1 MSNSDMVK
9 KYQIKSPHE
18 HVLLRPDMYMDT
30 IKNDKINIY
39 IYDEKKKK
47 IVLEEKTI
55 NSGLYKI
62 FDEILVNASD
72 QSIRDDSCNVIKV
85 NIDGNK
91 ITVYNNGNSKED
103 QIPIKIHP
111 EKKIYIP
118 EMIFG
123 NLLSGSNFDDTEE
136 RIVGGKN
143 GCGAKLTNIYSKF
156 FEIEILNTNDK
167 KKYIQTYTNNMYSKN
182 EPIITKSNS
191 KEGYTQISFIPD
203 YERFGCEN
211 LSTNMFNLFKKRTYD
226 IAGTT
231 NRKIPLKVYFN
242 DELINIPT
250 FEDYIKMFY
259 DNNEE
264 MPPLVYKSFNERW
277 SVGVIFD
284 DKNGFRNISYVN
296 RISTFAGGT
305 HVSYIMD
312 QIVEKITEKIKKK
325 HKTLVIKPSLIK
337 DNITIFINST
347 IGNPDFDSQS
357 KKKLNTKSCEWIKSG
372 FPCVL
377 DENFI
382 KELCKTGIVEEI
394 TRGALSKQD
403 SELNKMNSKKSN
415 NVRGIPNFND
425 ALYAGTN
432 KSDQCTLVLV
442 EGLSARSYGLAIT
455 NSNFYGIYPLKG
467 KMLNPRGKENE
478 KILKNEEISNIIN
491 ILGLKHN
498 TEYLNTSK
506 LRYGKVL
513 ILTDQDLDG
522 FHIKGLVMNIF
533 HMYWR
538 SLLKI
543 DFIQSIYTPI
553 LKAFKTNNKNHEL
566 IFYNLSEYKN
576 WEKTVDINK
585 YKIKYY
591 KGLGTS
597 TNKEAKED
605 SKDLNTRV
613 ITYSDDYENEF
624 NEEFKSVDSDNN
636 ILNET
641 DKYILLAFGKK
652 KEDER
657 KEWIKVIDE
666 DDVINSSKRRV
677 SYKDFINKE
686 LKHFSCSDNKRSIPD
701 LCDGLKPSQRKVI
714 FSAFKRNLDSEIK
727 VAQFAGYVSE
737 HSAYHHGE
745 ASLHGTIIGMAQN
758 FCGSNNIN
766 LLTPD
771 GQFGTRLSLGKDH
784 ASARYIFTKLNEISY
799 YIYIKDDETI
809 LKNRIDDGDII
820 EPEKYYPILP
830 MVLVNGCSGIGTGYS
845 TNIPAHN
852 ALDIIKNI
860 KLYLENKEL
869 NNLIPFY
876 YGFKGIIEK
885 IENDSTKFLVRG
897 TYKIIN
903 ENTIHVTEIPFNI
916 SIDDY
921 QEKLN
926 KFISPSKRKVTKKT
940 QKATKNKENKEN
952 KEIKENEEDHIIED
966 YYQITHEDMDESIIL
981 ISITF
986 KNNILQQLIKDNTI
1000 YKTLKLETTISIN
1013 NMHLYEN
1020 NVIQKYENTNDILIK
1035 YCEYRLIQYTKR
1047 IKYIINNLE
1056 NELQLLFYKKKYI
1069 QQVLD
1074 DEIIIKHQKK
1084 NDIIEK
1090 LEELNYPK
1098 LSSKDNKSVSYEYL
1112 TNFLL
1117 FSLTK
1122 EKIEELNNKYKE
1134 IEDKL
1139 NYYKNTNN
1147 KELWIKELN
1156 DFEEFYKNTYS
1167 NTEPT
1172 NNKKTKK
1179 NKKSKKENNETI
1191 NDETINDETIN
1202 DEETETIKEKSKKNK
1217 SKKENN
1223 ETINDETIN
1232 DETIND
1238 EETETIKEKSKKNKS
1253 KKEKIEKEEI
1263 EEEEKIKTKKSK
1275 KEKK

>member
-1 MSNSDMVK
+1 MSNSDMIK

-167 KKYIQTYTNNMYSKN
+167 KKYIQTYSNNMYSKN
-182 EPIITKSNS
+182 EPIITKSNL
-191 KEGYTQISFIPD
+191 KDGYTQISFIPD
-203 YERFGCEN
+203 YERFGCDN
-211 LSTNMFNLFKKRTYD
+211 LTNDMFNLFKKRTYD

-231 NRKIPLKVYFN
+231 NRKTPLKVYFN
-242 DELINIPT
+242 NELINIPT
-250 FEDYIKMFY
+250 FEDYIKIFY
-259 DNNEE
+259 DEEE
-264 MPPLVYKSFNERW
+264 MPPLVYKTFNERW

-284 DKNGFRNISYVN
+284 DKSGFKNVSYVN

-305 HVSYIMD
+305 HVSYIVD
-312 QIVEKITEKIKKK
+312 QIVEMITEKIKKK

-337 DNITIFINST
+337 DNLSIFINST

-357 KKKLNTKSCEWIKSG
+357 KKKLNTKSCDWIKSG

-377 DENFI
+377 DDNFI

-415 NVRGIPNFND
+415 SVRGIPNFND

-432 KSDQCTLVLV
+432 KSEQCTLVLV
-442 EGLSARSYGLAIT
+442 EGLSAKSYGLAIT
-455 NSNFYGIYPLKG
+455 NSDFYGVYPLKG
-467 KMLNPRGKENE
+467 KMLNPRGQTGNE
-478 KILKNEEISNIIN
+478 KILKNDEISNIIN

-498 TEYLNTSK
+498 TEYLDTKK
-506 LRYGKVL
+506 LRYGKIL

-543 DFIQSIYTPI
+543 DFIQSVYTPI
-553 LKAFKTNNKNHEL
+553 LKARKNNNGNEL
-566 IFYNLSEYKN
+566 IFYNLAEYKN

-597 TNKEAKED
+597 TTKEAKED
-605 SKDLNTRV
+605 SKDLKSRV
-613 ITYSDDYENEF
+613 ITYSDEYENVL
-624 NEEFKSVDSDNN
+624 NEELKSVDSENN

-641 DKYILLAFGKK
+641 DKFILLAFGKK

-657 KEWIKVIDE
+657 KEWVKVIDE
-666 DDVINSSKRRV
+666 NNFINSSVRRV
-677 SYKDFINKE
+677 TYRDFIDKE
-686 LKHFSCSDNKRSIPD
+686 LKQFSCSDNKRSIPD

-727 VAQFAGYVSE
+727 VAQFSGYVSE

-771 GQFGTRLSLGKDH
+771 GQFGTRLLLGKDH
-784 ASARYIFTKLNEISY
+784 ASARYIFTKINEISY
-799 YIYIKDDETI
+799 YIYKKDDETI
-809 LKNRIDDGDII
+809 LKNCIDDGDII

-845 TNIPAHN
+845 TNVPSHN
-852 ALDIIKNI
+852 PLDIIKNI

-869 NNLIPFY
+869 NDLIPYY
-876 YGFKGIIEK
+876 YGFKGLIK
-885 IENDSTKFLVRG
+885 KKDSTKFLVRG
-897 TYKIIN
+897 TYEIIN

-921 QEKLN
+921 REKLDQ
-926 KFISPSKRKVTKKT
+926 FITPDKRKATKKT
-940 QKATKNKENKEN
+940 TKATATTKATKNKEKET
-952 KEIKENEEDHIIED
+952 KENEEDYIIED
-966 YYQITHEDMDESIIL
+966 HHQIKHEDMDDSIIL

-986 KNNILQQLIKDNTI
+986 KNNILQQLIKNNAI
-1000 YKTLKLETTISIN
+1000 YTTLKLETTISIN

-1020 NVIQKYENTNDILIK
+1020 NVITKYENTNDILVK
-1035 YCEYRLIQYTKR
+1035 YCEYRLIKYTKR

-1098 LSSKDNKSVSYEYL
+1098 LSSKDNKNVSYEYL

-1156 DFEEFYKNTYS
+1156 EFEEFYKNTYS
-1167 NTEPT
+1167 DTESN

-1191 NDETINDETIN
+1191 NNETINDETIN
-1202 DEETETIKEKSKKNK
+1202 DEIKKENNKTKK

-1223 ETINDETIN
+1223 ETINDEI
-1232 DETIND
+1232 
-1238 EETETIKEKSKKNKS
+1238 
-1253 KKEKIEKEEI
+1253 KKENN
-1263 EEEEKIKTKKSK
+1263 KTKKLK
-1275 KEKK
+1275 KE

>member
-1 MSNSDMVK
+1 MSKSNID

-30 IKNDKINIY
+30 IKNDKLNIY

-72 QSIRDDSCNVIKV
+72 QSIRDDTCNVIKV
-85 NIDGNK
+85 NIDDNKK
-91 ITVYNNGNSKED
+91 ITIYNNGNSKED
-103 QIPIKIHP
+103 QIPIQIHP

-118 EMIFG
+118 ELIFG

-182 EPIITKSNS
+182 EPIITKNNS
-191 KEGYTQISFIPD
+191 KEGYTKISFIPD
-203 YERFGCEN
+203 YERFECNN
-211 LSTNMFNLFKKRTYD
+211 LTNDMFNLFKKRTYD

-231 NRKIPLKVYFN
+231 NRKTPLKVYFN

-259 DNNEE
+259 DETE
-264 MPPLVYKSFNERW
+264 TMPPLVYKTVNERW
-277 SVGVIFD
+277 SIGIVFD
-284 DKNGFRNISYVN
+284 DKSGFKNVSYVN

-312 QIVEKITEKIKKK
+312 QIIEKITEKIKKK
-325 HKTLVIKPSLIK
+325 HKNLVIKPSLIK

-357 KKKLNTKSCEWIKSG
+357 KKKLNTKSSEWIKSG
-372 FPCVL
+372 YPCVL

-415 NVRGIPNFND
+415 SVRGIPNFND

-432 KSDQCTLVLV
+432 KSNQCTLVLV
-442 EGLSARSYGLAIT
+442 EGLSAKSYALAIT
-455 NSNFYGIYPLKG
+455 NSDFYGIYPLKG
-467 KMLNPRGKENE
+467 KMLNPRGQKGNE
-478 KILKNEEISNIIN
+478 KILNNEEITNIIN

-498 TEYLNTSK
+498 TEYLDTKK
-506 LRYGKVL
+506 LRYGKIL

-543 DFIQSIYTPI
+543 DFIQSISTPI
-553 LKAFKTNNKNHEL
+553 LKAHRNNNEL

-605 SKDLNTRV
+605 SKDLKSRV
-613 ITYSDDYENEF
+613 ITYSDEYENSSF
-624 NEEFKSVDSDNN
+624 EEMKSVDSENN

-641 DKYILLAFGKK
+641 DKYILLAFAKK

-657 KEWIKVIDE
+657 KDWLKVIDE
-666 DDVINSSKRRV
+666 DDVINSSERRV
-677 SYKDFINKE
+677 TFKDFINKE
-686 LKHFSCSDNKRSIPD
+686 LKHFSCSDNRRSIPD

-745 ASLHGTIIGMAQN
+745 VSLHGTIIGMAQN

-766 LLTPD
+766 LLTPA
-771 GQFGTRLSLGKDH
+771 GQFGTRLFLGKDH
-784 ASARYIFTKLNEISY
+784 ASARYIFTKLNEISH
-799 YIYIKDDETI
+799 YIFKKDDESI
-809 LKNRIDDGDII
+809 LKNCIDDGDII
-820 EPEKYYPILP
+820 EPERYYPILP
-830 MVLVNGCSGIGTGYS
+830 MVLVNGCDGIGTGYS
-845 TNIPAHN
+845 TNIPSHN
-852 ALDIIKNI
+852 PLDIIKNI
-860 KLYLENKEL
+860 KLHLENKEL
-869 NNLIPFY
+869 DEMMPWY
-876 YGFKGIIEK
+876 YGFKGTIEK
-885 IENDSTKFLVRG
+885 KDSTKFLVRG
-897 TYKIIN
+897 SYEIIN

-916 SIDDY
+916 SIEAY
-921 QEKLN
+921 REKLD
-926 KFISPSKRKVTKKT
+926 KFIIPEKRKTTKKT
-940 QKATKNKENKEN
+940 LKKAKSKEKEN
-952 KEIKENEEDHIIED
+952 KEIDENEENYIIED
-966 YYQITHEDMDESIIL
+966 HHQIKYEDMDESVIL
-981 ISITF
+981 ISITL
-986 KNNILQQLIKDNTI
+986 KNNVLQQLIKNDSI
-1000 YKTLKLETTISIN
+1000 YKTLKLETTISIS

-1020 NVIQKYENTNDILIK
+1020 NIIKKYEDTNEILTKYCHYRLIK
-1035 YCEYRLIQYTKR
+1035 YNKR

-1056 NELQLLFYKKKYI
+1056 NELNLLFYKKKYI

-1074 DEIIIKHQKK
+1074 DEIVIKHQKK
-1084 NDIIEK
+1084 NDIILK
-1090 LEELNYPK
+1090 LEELKYPK
-1098 LSSKDNKSVSYEYL
+1098 LSLNDKAVSYEYL

-1134 IEDKL
+1134 VEDKL

-1147 KELWIKELN
+1147 KELWIKEL
-1156 DFEEFYKNTYS
+1156 DEFEEFYKNMCS
-1167 NTEPT
+1167 ETEPS
-1172 NNKKTKK
+1172 NNKTKTKK
-1179 NKKSKKENNETI
+1179 NKKEKLTKEKNNKSIDDEDETK
-1191 NDETINDETIN
+1191 NDETK
-1202 DEETETIKEKSKKNK
+1202 KEKSKK
-1217 SKKENN
+1217 E
-1223 ETINDETIN
+1223 
-1232 DETIND
+1232 
-1238 EETETIKEKSKKNKS
+1238 KS
-1253 KKEKIEKEEI
+1253 KKEKN
-1263 EEEEKIKTKKSK
+1263 
-1275 KEKK
+1275 